1 MSEAKRAR
9 YEVAGDVCRD
19 FENGKCMRGSGCK
32 FLHQGSAAGGAPGAE
47 KEVCR
52 EFLQGR
58 CDRGMVCK
66 FAHPGAEPVEVC
78 RDFKI
83 GRCDRGSACRFSH
96 DMGGVPMGGGYG
108 LSAPIGGMAAMPGS
122 QSEVF
127 EAVVYTSIPEDW
139 VVQFVGPDRGYITG
153 LANSTGAFVS
163 LLPLGERLPCMP
175 SNHRV
180 IRLRGSINSVQQA
193 NNDVQHR
200 IAELQSSF
208 PSYSSGYGA
217 PLLHSHSAVAHLGSS
232 DYCKDFRMGKCNR
245 GDRCKF
251 PHV

>member
-1 MSEAKRAR
+1 
-9 YEVAGDVCRD
+9 
-19 FENGKCMRGSGCK
+19 MRGSGCK
-32 FLHQGSAAGGAPGAE
+32 FLHQGAEGGAAGGE
-47 KEVCR
+47 REVCR

-58 CDRGMVCK
+58 CDRGVVCK

-83 GRCDRGSACRFSH
+83 GRCDRGIGCRFSH
-96 DMGGVPMGGGYG
+96 DVGGLTMGGPMATMGGSYG
-108 LSAPIGGMAAMPGS
+108 LSAPMGGMAAMPGN

-193 NNDVQHR
+193 NNDVQLR
-200 IAELQSSF
+200 IAELQSSV
-208 PSYSSGYGA
+208 PSYSTGYGA
-217 PLLHSHSAVAHLGSS
+217 PLLHSHSTAPAFGGGG
-232 DYCKDFRMGKCNR
+232 DYCKDFRMGKCTR

-251 PHV
+251 SHV